1 MDKFIILRTLLTRR
15 QTAAG
20 WGHRRRYE
28 FCRAPAGALSRFER
42 EKISFQIAC
51 APRISINKQNAR
63 WKGGK
68 SSGAASAK
76 RERGEVGEGGR
87 EEEEEARDCGAM
99 LRQTIEYA

>member
-1 MDKFIILRTLLTRR
+1 MDKFIILRALLTRR

-20 WGHRRRYE
+20 WGIADDMNSAEHPRE
-28 FCRAPAGALSRFER
+28 LSRVLRER

-68 SSGAASAK
+68 AAA
-76 RERGEVGEGGR
+76 
-87 EEEEEARDCGAM
+87 
-99 LRQTIEYA
+99 